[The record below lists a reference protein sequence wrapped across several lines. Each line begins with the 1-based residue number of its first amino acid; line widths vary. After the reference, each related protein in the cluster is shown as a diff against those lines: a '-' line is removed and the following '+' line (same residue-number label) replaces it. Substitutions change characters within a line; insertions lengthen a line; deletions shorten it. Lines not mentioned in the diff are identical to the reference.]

1 MNCNEDQS
9 ITLRRV
15 PTKEKPLRSFCGDF
29 QLDRKVPF
37 SFVSVVP
44 RLIGK
49 WRPQPENEK
58 AIRSNWVGG
67 YKVIDPIK

>member
-1 MNCNEDQS
+1 MRIKLSHWGGFLQK
-9 ITLRRV
+9 R
-15 PTKEKPLRSFCGDF
+15 KPLRSFCGDF